1 MLIGLF
7 LGKKKKKK
15 TSVEAA
21 SHWELVEQWL
31 GLFIMMIGKDF

>member
-7 LGKKKKKK
+7 LGKKK